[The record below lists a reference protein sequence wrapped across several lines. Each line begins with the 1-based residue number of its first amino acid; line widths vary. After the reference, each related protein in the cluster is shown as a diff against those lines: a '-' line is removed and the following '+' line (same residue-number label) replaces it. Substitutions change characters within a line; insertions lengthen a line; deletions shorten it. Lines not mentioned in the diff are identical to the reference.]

1 MKEILSPGKLAFL
14 LALTLGFAVGCEDDH
29 DDHDHNPP
37 AGKGA
42 MIVDN
47 NTLNDISVFVDGG
60 RQQEVK
66 DGNKRIYN
74 LDPGVYRVVLEEQG
88 GRRSFR
94 DDIDILDG
102 RNSVLDVHSGGSSTR
117 YDVLVF
123 FD

>member
-1 MKEILSPGKLAFL
+1 
-14 LALTLGFAVGCEDDH
+14 VGCEDEH
-29 DDHDHNPP
+29 DDYDHKPP

-47 NTLNDISVFVDGG
+47 DTFNDISVFVDG
-60 RQQEVK
+60 RRLEEVRDDK
-66 DGNKRIYN
+66 KRIYD

-102 RNSVLDVHSGGSSTR
+102 RNTVLDVHSSGSSSR

>member
-1 MKEILSPGKLAFL
+1 
-14 LALTLGFAVGCEDDH
+14 
-29 DDHDHNPP
+29 
-37 AGKGA
+37 

-47 NTLNDISVFVDGG
+47 DTFNDISVFVDG
-60 RQQEVK
+60 RRLEEVRDDK
-66 DGNKRIYN
+66 KRIYD

-102 RNSVLDVHSGGSSTR
+102 RNTVLDVHSSGSSSR